1 MTMRIDKEM
10 VSRNLVPSRTKAQE
24 LIKSK
29 LVLCNGKIIDKT
41 NSKVVISSSW
51 RRTKNG
57 MIVLKA
63 RLIEYGIK
71 IYSVTPFISRR

>member
-41 NSKVVISSSW
+41 SYLVNENDIIDIKLND
-51 RRTKNG
+51 K
-57 MIVLKA
+57 LK
-63 RLIEYGIK
+63 Y
-71 IYSVTPFISRR
+71 VSRG